1 MSVVA
6 SVRGIKDLNDLPE
19 GLRAIFEQSNR
30 GTAPK
35 RVSPPGGGEQM

>member
-6 SVRGIKDLNDLPE
+6 SVRGVRDLNDLPE
-19 GLRAIFEQSNR
+19 GLRAIFEQST
-30 GTAPK
+30 GGMTPD